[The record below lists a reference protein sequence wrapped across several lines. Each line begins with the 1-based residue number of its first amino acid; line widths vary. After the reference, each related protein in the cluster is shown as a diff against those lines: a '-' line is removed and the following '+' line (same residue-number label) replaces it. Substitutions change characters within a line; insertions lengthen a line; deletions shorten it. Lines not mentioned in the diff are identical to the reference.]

1 MMDINRPC
9 VRNCCLNDEDV
20 CLGCFRSFEDMRQW
34 HKATD
39 DEKTK
44 ILEIAQKT
52 KELYEARRKAFSQ
65 RAKA

>member
-20 CLGCFRSFEDMRQW
+20 CLGCFRSFEDMRHW

-39 DEKTK
+39 NEKIK
-44 ILEIAQKT
+44 MLQKAQKT
-52 KELYEARRKAFSQ
+52 KELYEARRKAS
-65 RAKA
+65 AKRL